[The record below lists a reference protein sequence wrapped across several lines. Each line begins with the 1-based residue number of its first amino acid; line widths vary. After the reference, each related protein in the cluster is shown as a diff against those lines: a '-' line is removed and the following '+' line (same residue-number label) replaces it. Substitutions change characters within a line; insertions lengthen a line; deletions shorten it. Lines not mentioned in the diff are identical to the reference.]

1 MPVAR
6 VLGVIDPVQ
15 PPLPLASKFPFHP
28 AIGSQYSILIS
39 ESEEGLE
46 VTWTRQNAGRLANT
60 FAAWITANLAEGIAA
75 PSSRCEACAIHTAW
89 VDRPVQLRPGEP
101 ATTASKSSGYRCAET
116 SPCRPPAEQ

>member
-60 FAAWITANLAEGIAA
+60 FAAPAPPPLALPFPAAGAGGTNAPAATDSATIVVCGIDSELRLSHVA
-75 PSSRCEACAIHTAW
+75 PIA
-89 VDRPVQLRPGEP
+89 
-101 ATTASKSSGYRCAET
+101 
-116 SPCRPPAEQ
+116 